1 MQDEI
6 DAAIK

>member
-6 DAAIK
+6 RLN